1 MHPNRR
7 RKKRPNYGIRT
18 VEVARGPNGFGF
30 TISGQQP
37 CILSCIVKDSPAD
50 QAGLRAGD
58 FLISVNDVSVSKTTH
73 DAVVNL
79 IGSCVAPIKMTIAE
93 NYYSDSSDEDLDV
106 SRIITCRKPKHKP
119 KPTRTH
125 RLINRK
131 NHDGLFL
138 LKNANHN
145 CLLKYSNG
153 NTEASVPTNLA
164 NNSGDQANS
173 RDYKALVG
181 YLGAMETQKQF
192 SSDGHL
198 KGLALEDQG
207 GPIEYK
213 TLVGYLGTIEMPE
226 QLSPETR
233 LQTVCNCIKK
243 LRQEKR
249 SPTAVLMTILPTCLT
264 LKNSSNQILAIYPT
278 NRVVYVGSARDK
290 DSRYFGL
297 VTSAISDTNSRQN
310 VDDWHS
316 NLNTKKSYSD
326 IDISNSCHIFVTDP
340 KLIDH
345 NIHARK
351 AEIFNIVCSVDPI
364 SGRCLEFPKD
374 SLYIVSLI
382 QSMYKLQCDV
392 HSARLNIEERAL
404 PLLAN
409 SPQPSASSNSD
420 SGIGFRDDFNS
431 ISDRIVLVEFPARH
445 LESSRKYNNNFIV
458 EENVDNRE
466 NIVRSSDYC
475 LNPEEVKPNALLK
488 MVLNNEKPLNN
499 VQNIKTYEGVSI
511 KNSFGDSKVENTKNS
526 NKIEGQLNNFS
537 HSEKLSFRPSFDK
550 LTRNVSPSSFTSSD
564 DNTKTN
570 EACVRSVP
578 NRYDQSIV
586 NAGGFKECDIKS
598 NFNEFEM
605 TGNNFTFNQCNI
617 NSYQERPI
625 DVPIEMELD
634 RSNIC
639 VYSVPNKEETE
650 FKRSAD
656 SLSMGSGRSLELGN
670 SMSVFKTPSA
680 VFFERKS
687 KHTPKLASSCDDLN
701 KCGNNKKKLTPKK
714 CGTSKPNYSYE
725 ELNNMDFGQ
734 QLGYGSLN
742 DLFFSNWG
750 SNRERRQ
757 IARSEPDVRMQE
769 GTGMSCFMNET
780 DCQASK
786 DAQESSVQVW
796 TTSFEKLLEDTEGLK
811 AFTEFLKK
819 EFSSENID
827 FWIAVERFRHLPSG
841 QEKKAEARR
850 IYQQHICV
858 GAPEAVNVDSH
869 GRQCVEQALHEATSN
884 IFDQA
889 QKQVLN
895 LMKFDSYPRFL
906 KSDVYKQ
913 CLVNSTKPN
922 GATPIKLK
930 KSLSNAEDRRRK
942 SLLPWHRKSRSKSKD
957 RFENG
962 ESLSIKGG
970 DGSLKNEIHSSRSSL
985 TSLDLAIANNMQNV
999 KEDSESF
1006 PGNLLCRISFG
1017 NCSTTVVQIRPSESI
1032 NDLVQ
1037 RLLEKRGLNYSS
1049 FEVYTDRHTKPVDSN
1064 ESSTTLAGCEVK
1076 IQQRV
1081 VFKLDL
1087 PNRKTVSVKSKATKM
1102 IIDVLKPIL
1111 HKYDFT
1117 LDQVVVINAKDGG
1130 SLIDIR
1136 SPITNIDNLRLQ
1148 VQLIEKN
1155 TGSIPEQRNDTSASK
1170 TNKLVEITNQVF
1182 EGILH
1187 EKSENTNSKPK
1198 SGSVKS
1204 EDLGSE
1210 HSSSYFGKF
1219 LRRDSSN
1226 QEWKKKSL
1234 IPRSKILG
1242 NAISKGAVTPDQNLL
1257 KNKPLIAKW
1266 KAGVNKLQV
1275 SPSSEKLVEGLTR
1288 AQKARLEDQRG
1299 TEINFELPDFLKD
1312 KEDDR
1317 LRKSPNHSTESNF
1330 APDQTSNDAS
1340 NPTLSPKTKG
1350 ELDARVN
1357 YENQSIRPENRSKD
1371 DSPVNTPSKQMKLN
1385 NVRSFLP
1392 KFSTESN
1399 NFKSS
1404 QIGTQKTFESPLGKE
1419 FKMEPPP
1426 LPPKPKIVPL
1436 KPPNWGQS
1444 EFRRPKEISQNI
1456 KNKQA
1461 LFLEHPSSS
1470 FV

>member
-1 MHPNRR
+1 MHPSRR

-79 IGSCVAPIKMTIAE
+79 IGSCVGPIKMTIAE

-106 SRIITCRKPKHKP
+106 NRIITCRKPKHKP
-119 KPTRTH
+119 RPSRTQ
-125 RLINRK
+125 RPINRK
-131 NHDGLFL
+131 SNDGLAV

-145 CLLKYSNG
+145 YILKYSNG
-153 NTEASVPTNLA
+153 NKESIIPMNVSSTM
-164 NNSGDQANS
+164 GDQDVS
-173 RDYKALVG
+173 TDYKSLAG
-181 YLGAMETQKQF
+181 YLGAIEMPKQF

-198 KGLALEDQG
+198 KGLSIEDQG

-213 TLVGYLGTIEMPE
+213 ALVGYLGTIEMPK

-249 SPTAVLMTILPTCLT
+249 NPTAILMTVLPTCLT
-264 LKNSSNQILAIYPT
+264 LKNSSNHILAIYPT

-297 VTSAISDTNSRQN
+297 VTSAICDSNTKENN
-310 VDDWHS
+310 DDWHLDM
-316 NLNTKKSYSD
+316 NMKKSNSD

-345 NIHARK
+345 NVHLRK
-351 AEIFNIVCSVDPI
+351 AEAFNIVCSIDPI

-382 QSMYKLQCDV
+382 QSMYKLQCDLQTV
-392 HSARLNIEERAL
+392 KFNIEERGV

-431 ISDRIVLVEFPARH
+431 ISDRIVLVEFPARP
-445 LESSRKYNNNFIV
+445 LEGTSKHNFIA
-458 EENVDNRE
+458 EENVENRE
-466 NIVRSSDYC
+466 SMLRNSEIYGMTS
-475 LNPEEVKPNALLK
+475 EETKPNALLK

-499 VQNIKTYEGVSI
+499 VQIIKSYEGVSI
-511 KNSFGDSKVENTKNS
+511 KNSFGGSKVENTKNS
-526 NKIEGQLNNFS
+526 NKIEGQLNNLS
-537 HSEKLSFRPSFDK
+537 NSEKLNCRSSFDK
-550 LTRNVSPSSFTSSD
+550 LTRNVSPSSFTSSE

-570 EACVRSVP
+570 EVCIGNSPKRHE
-578 NRYDQSIV
+578 NIK
-586 NAGGFKECDIKS
+586 AGGYKEIDIKS
-598 NFNEFEM
+598 NFNELEM
-605 TGNNFTFNQCNI
+605 TRNNLSFNQCNM
-617 NSYQERPI
+617 NSFQERPI
-625 DVPIEMELD
+625 DVPYEMEVD
-634 RSNIC
+634 RLNQC
-639 VYSVPNKEETE
+639 VYSKYNREDSE
-650 FKRSAD
+650 FKKSAD
-656 SLSMGSGRSLELGN
+656 SLSMCSARSIELGN

-680 VFFERKS
+680 VFFERKA

-701 KCGNNKKKLTPKK
+701 KCGNNKRKLTPKK

-742 DLFFSNWG
+742 DLFFSNRG
-750 SNRERRQ
+750 SSHEGRQ
-757 IARSEPDVRMQE
+757 IARSEPDVRSQE
-769 GTGMSCFMNET
+769 GMTCYMNET
-780 DCQASK
+780 DGQATK
-786 DAQESSVQVW
+786 DVKESSVQVW

-811 AFTEFLKK
+811 AFSEFLKK

-827 FWIAVERFRHLPSG
+827 FWIAVERFRHIPNG

-913 CLVNSTKPN
+913 CLVNSTKTN

-962 ESLSIKGG
+962 DSLSIKAE
-970 DGSLKNEIHSSRSSL
+970 DGCLRNEIHSSKSSL

-999 KEDSESF
+999 RDDESYH
-1006 PGNLLCRISFG
+1006 GNLLCRVSFS
-1017 NCSTTVVQIRPSESI
+1017 NCSTTVVQIKPSETI
-1032 NDLVQ
+1032 NDLVL
-1037 RLLEKRGLNYSS
+1037 RLLEKRRLNYSS
-1049 FEVYTDRHTKPVDSN
+1049 FEVYTDRHTKPVDPN
-1064 ESSTTLAGCEVK
+1064 EVSSILASCEVK

-1117 LDQVVVINAKDGG
+1117 LDQVVVINPKDGG
-1130 SLIDIR
+1130 SVIDVR
-1136 SPITNIDNLRLQ
+1136 SPITSIDNLRLQ
-1148 VQLIEKN
+1148 VQFIDK
-1155 TGSIPEQRNDTSASK
+1155 GVSSIPETRNDASVQK

-1187 EKSENTNSKPK
+1187 DKSENSHSKPK
-1198 SGSVKS
+1198 SDKGSVKS

-1242 NAISKGAVTPDQNLL
+1242 NTISKCVVSPDQNQL
-1257 KNKPLIAKW
+1257 KKPLIAKW
-1266 KAGVNKLQV
+1266 KAGANKLQV

-1317 LRKSPNHSTESNF
+1317 LRKSPNNSQESNF
-1330 APDQTSNDAS
+1330 LPEQTPVNNAITSS
-1340 NPTLSPKTKG
+1340 LSPKISS
-1350 ELDARVN
+1350 ELDSRVN
-1357 YENQSIRPENRSKD
+1357 YENQNIRPEIRNKD

-1392 KFSTESN
+1392 KFSIESN

-1426 LPPKPKIVPL
+1426 LPPKPKIIPL

-1461 LFLEHPSSS
+1461 LFLEQSSSS